1 MAEIV
6 GLASG
11 IIAIACAADNALQM
25 AKSIRR
31 LSRDLGAAKKDIRN
45 FSREIEAFS
54 SIIGAAH
61 YSLETHSRKLQ
72 SQSKVL
78 IFIQER
84 KVLDKLVHQ
93 SGRVIDHIDEIRP
106 GIESLKSRISFV
118 TRLKWIF
125 RRTDVIALGPKMES
139 VKTSLNLVINIVT
152 LETLMQSIANSVGSR
167 RANKLEVREM

>member
-11 IIAIACAADNALQM
+11 IIAIAGAADTAFKM

-31 LSRDLGAAKKDIRN
+31 LSRDLGAARKNIRN

-61 YSLETHSRKLQ
+61 YSLETHSRKPQ

-78 IFIQER
+78 VFIQER
-84 KVLDKLVHQ
+84 KLLDQLVDQ
-93 SGRVIDHIDEIRP
+93 SNHVINHIEEIWPR
-106 GIESLKSRISFV
+106 IKSLKSSVSFI
-118 TRLKWIF
+118 TRLKWIL
-125 RRTDVIALGPKMES
+125 RRTDMIALGPKMES
-139 VKTSLNLVINIVT
+139 VKTSLNLVITLVT
-152 LETLMQSIANSVGSR
+152 FETLMQSIKNQVGQDSTEL
-167 RANKLEVREM
+167 AVREM